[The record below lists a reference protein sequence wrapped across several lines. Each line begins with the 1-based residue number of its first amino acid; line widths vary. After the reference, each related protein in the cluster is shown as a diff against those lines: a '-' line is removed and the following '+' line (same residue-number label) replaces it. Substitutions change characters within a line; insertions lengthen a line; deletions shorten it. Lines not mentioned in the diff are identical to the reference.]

1 MLRPGRERR
10 PERRQA
16 GFSLVEVIIVL
27 AVVGMM
33 AGAVSVSFQSLHRAR
48 ARGAA
53 QRLAAAMRYS
63 YDRSVTTG
71 AYFRLVIDLT
81 GQKYW
86 AERSDERFYLVRGK
100 EDSAGRGL
108 APGEEQEKEEE
119 RKRKEAEERAKFL
132 SSGNALLD
140 PTPAR
145 KKARF
150 ETFKDSALPKVE
162 LKDVRIR
169 DIFTPRQREAYT
181 EGKTY
186 LYFFPD
192 GHAERAWIHVADEEG
207 DVYTLVLHP
216 LTGRVEIKTGD
227 LPVERDFEL
236 DAEGHSE
243 TPR

>member
-1 MLRPGRERR
+1 MRPRHERR
-10 PERRQA
+10 LERRHS

-33 AGAVSVSFQSLHRAR
+33 AGAVSLSFQSLHRAR

-53 QRLAAAMRYS
+53 QRLAAAIRYS

-71 AYFRLVIDLT
+71 SYFRLVFDLT

-100 EDSAGRGL
+100 EDSSGRGV

-119 RKRKEAEERAKFL
+119 RKRQEEAEQAKFK
-132 SSGNALLD
+132 STGNALLD
-140 PTPAR
+140 PPPAR
-145 KKARF
+145 KRARF
-150 ETFKDSALPKVE
+150 EAFKDSALPKVE
-162 LKDVRIR
+162 LKEVRIR
-169 DIFTPRQREAYT
+169 DVFTSRQRDPYT
-181 EGKTY
+181 EGKTF

-192 GHAERAWIHVADEEG
+192 GHTERAWIHVADEEG
-207 DVYTLVLHP
+207 DVYTLVVHP
-216 LTGRVEIKTGD
+216 LTGRVELQTGD
-227 LPVERDFEL
+227 LPVSRDFEQ

-243 TPR
+243 APR